1 MGEMKDP
8 MRAGRRLFHR
18 GLLIAALIVA
28 ADQISKFWVLDLFRL
43 DARGVVE
50 VLPFFNLVLVWNR
63 GVSFGLLAADH
74 ELGRWL
80 LILLTVVIAGLVIY
94 WLRRAT
100 GALMMT
106 ALAMVLGGAIGN
118 IIDRL
123 RFGAVVDFVQL
134 HAAGYSFYVFNI
146 ADAAI
151 SIGVALLLLDAIF
164 SGRGGDAVGR
174 SASGPSSSGK
184 SES

>member
-1 MGEMKDP
+1 MLAD
-8 MRAGRRLFHR
+8 RRLFTR
-18 GLLIAALIVA
+18 GLVIAAAILV
-28 ADQISKFWVLDLFRL
+28 ADQISKFWILDLFRL
-43 DARGVVE
+43 GERGVVE

-63 GVSFGLLAADH
+63 GVSFGLLAADGD
-74 ELGRWL
+74 LGRWL
-80 LILLTVVIAGLVIY
+80 LILVTIGIAVLVLF

-100 GALMMT
+100 GPLMAV

-164 SGRGGDAVGR
+164 SGRGDDASGR
-174 SASGPSSSGK
+174 SGKPAPGK